1 MQILFNDQAMQC
13 AAGQTV
19 HELLEQL
26 DQRQAG
32 AALAINQ
39 QIVPREQWA
48 QHIVQDGDQ
57 ILLFQVIAGVEML
70 RIADKTFDSHLFTG
84 TGKFASSQLMVE
96 AIRASGSQLVTLAM
110 KRVDLRQHND
120 AILEPLIAAGVT
132 LLPNTSGAK
141 TAEEAI
147 FAAHLAREALGT
159 NWLKLE
165 IHPDARWLLPDPIET
180 LKAAETLVQQGFV
193 VLPYCGADPVLCK
206 RLEEVGCAAVMPLG
220 APIGSNQ
227 GLETRAMLEI
237 IIQQATVPVV
247 VDAGIG
253 VPSHAAQALEM
264 GADAVLVNTAIAVAD
279 DPVNMAKAFRLA
291 VEAGLL
297 ARQSGPG
304 SRSYFAHATSPL
316 TGFLGI
322 GMKTFS
328 DRWRQLDWDD
338 IRLRINGK
346 TAADV
351 ERALNASQLT
361 RDDMMAL
368 LSPAASGYLEQLAQ
382 RAQRLTRQ
390 RFGNTVSFYV
400 PLYLSNLC
408 ANDCT
413 YCGFSMSNRIKRKT
427 LDEADIARESAAIRE
442 MGFEHLLLVTGE
454 HQAKVGMDYFRRHL
468 PALREQF
475 SSLQMEVQPL
485 AETEYA
491 ELKQLGLDGVM
502 VYQETY
508 HEATYA
514 RHHLKGKKQ
523 DFFWR
528 LETPDRLG
536 RAGIDK
542 IGLGALIGLSD
553 NWRVDSYMVA
563 EHLLWLQQHYWQSR
577 YSVSFPRLR
586 PCTGGIEPAS
596 IMDERQ
602 LVQTICAFRL
612 LAPEIELSLS
622 TRESPW
628 FRDRVIPLAINN
640 VSAFSKTQP
649 GGYADNHPELEQF
662 SPHDDRRPE
671 AVAAALT
678 AQGLQ
683 PVWKDWDS
691 YLGRASQRL

>member
-1 MQILFNDQAMQC
+1 
-13 AAGQTV
+13 
-19 HELLEQL
+19 
-26 DQRQAG
+26 
-32 AALAINQ
+32 
-39 QIVPREQWA
+39 
-48 QHIVQDGDQ
+48 
-57 ILLFQVIAGVEML
+57 ML

-84 TGKFASSQLMVE
+84 TGKFASSQLMME
-96 AIRASGSQLVTLAM
+96 AIRACGSQLVTLAM
-110 KRVDLRQHND
+110 KRVNLRQHND

-180 LKAAETLVQQGFV
+180 LKAAEKLVQQGFV

-237 IIQQATVPVV
+237 IIQQHADRSGGCRCWHRRSQPCR
-247 VDAGIG
+247 AGAGNGGRRG
-253 VPSHAAQALEM
+253 VSEYGDCRRGRSRQHGEGISSGGRSRPAGTLSCTGAA
-264 GADAVLVNTAIAVAD
+264 AVI
-279 DPVNMAKAFRLA
+279 
-291 VEAGLL
+291 LL
-297 ARQSGPG
+297 TP
-304 SRSYFAHATSPL
+304 TSPL
-316 TGFLGI
+316 TGFLEGI

-368 LSPAASGYLEQLAQ
+368 LSPAASGYLEPLAQ

-390 RFGNTVSFYV
+390 RFGNVVSFYV

-485 AETEYA
+485 AEAEYA

-514 RHHLKGKKQ
+514 HHHLKGKKQ

-553 NWRVDSYMVA
+553 SWRVDCYMVV

-577 YSVSFPRLR
+577 YSVSFP
-586 PCTGGIEPAS
+586 CAS
-596 IMDERQ
+596 MYWR
-602 LVQTICAFRL
+602 
-612 LAPEIELSLS
+612 
-622 TRESPW
+622 
-628 FRDRVIPLAINN
+628 
-640 VSAFSKTQP
+640 
-649 GGYADNHPELEQF
+649 H
-662 SPHDDRRPE
+662 
-671 AVAAALT
+671 
-678 AQGLQ
+678 
-683 PVWKDWDS
+683 
-691 YLGRASQRL
+691 